1 MEAYKNYMKVVLKGE
16 SENEALSR
24 MVAAAFMVQFDP
36 TMEEMDDVKT
46 AVSEGVTNAIIHGY
60 SDMEGDVVL
69 EFLRDDQLLTITI
82 SDMGRGMEDVKQA
95 MQPMYTTK
103 PEMER
108 SGMGFTF
115 MEAFMDELHVF
126 SKTGKGTQVIM
137 KKNMG
142 GLRNIR

>member
-24 MVAAAFMVQFDP
+24 MIAAAFLVQFDP

-60 SDMEGDVVL
+60 ADMEGEVIL
-69 EFLRDDQLLTITI
+69 EFLREDRILTITI

-115 MEAFMDELHVF
+115 MEAFMDELKVF
-126 SKTGKGTQVIM
+126 SRPGKGTQVVM

-142 GLRNIR
+142 GLRNQR